1 VICPDIGPSVAQGN
15 RRGSGAVKAVDSST
29 RVLLHLTNINNGIG
43 SLTWWL
49 DEVVARHQP
58 VE

>member
-1 VICPDIGPSVAQGN
+1 
-15 RRGSGAVKAVDSST
+15 VKAVDSST